1 MPRKFKARTVV
12 EMRMPDGG
20 WVQHPSTR
28 KITFFTMPE
37 AEKFIDER
45 IRPGEVMRVA
55 RVSSEY
61 FIKQELVRR

>member
-1 MPRKFKARTVV
+1 MPRKFKASNLV
-12 EMRMPDGG
+12 EVRMPDGG
-20 WVQHPSTR
+20 WIQHPATR
-28 KITFFTMPE
+28 KIKFITMPE

-55 RVSSEY
+55 RISSEY